1 MEWFGAFIVAGVLLI
16 AFLAWLE
23 YLKASAAEDDHQ

>member
-1 MEWFGAFIVAGVLLI
+1 MEWFGAFIVGGILLI

-23 YLKASAAEDDHQ
+23 YLKAQAAEDDHQ